1 MAITIREG
9 PKPTVP
15 PQALLLALLS
25 LWVPVASSSLFPD
38 WTNNDVGVL
47 IWLLALIPPFL
58 LSYYR
63 GWRGAS
69 VALAAG
75 MAAFAI
81 AQVIVI
87 LVGAELPPP
96 QVFLGLAVVLIG
108 VSLGS
113 GAITSV
119 LHRSLDEAERKAL
132 TDPGTGL
139 ANRRHGMLH
148 LQRAFAAADRS
159 AALSVV
165 LFDLDRFKAVNDR
178 FGHHTGDQV
187 LRVFA
192 EILQARTRAM
202 HLAVR
207 FGGEEF
213 LAILD
218 GAASDDAVVMAEGV
232 LADLRE
238 HDFGWGRLTV
248 SAGVS
253 EYEPGMASPDVL
265 VAAADQA
272 LYRAKERG
280 GDQVVVLARQGAH
293 ATGLMAA
300 PAGDPNAAMDGRG
313 ELVLV
318 VDDDPAVLKTLARA
332 LRRRRYRPIEA
343 TDPAHALTIA
353 RNLDQ
358 PVDLVISDVVMP
370 GMSGFRL
377 VEMLMDIQPR
387 LRALYISGYSRDEV
401 QWSGVPGT
409 IKTFLPK
416 PISLDGL
423 AAAVRHSLD
432 SPLPEPAAE
441 AARPESPAP
450 LIHEPVPGS
459 SKSFSPQKRGVSPYG
474 H

>member
-1 MAITIREG
+1 MAITMKEG
-9 PKPTVP
+9 PRPTVP
-15 PQALLLALLS
+15 PQALLLSLLS
-25 LWVPVASSSLFPD
+25 LWVPVASSSFFPH

-47 IWLLALIPPFL
+47 VWLLALIPPFL

-81 AQVIVI
+81 AQVVVI
-87 LVGAELPPP
+87 LAGAELPPP
-96 QVFLGLAVVLIG
+96 QVFLGLAVILIG
-108 VSLGS
+108 VSMGS

-119 LHRSLDEAERKAL
+119 LHRSLEEAERKAL

-148 LQRAFAAADRS
+148 LDRAFAAADRN
-159 AALSVV
+159 AALAVV

-192 EILQARTRAM
+192 AILQARTRAM

-213 LAILD
+213 LAVLD
-218 GAASDDAVVMAEGV
+218 GARSADAVAMAERV

-253 EYEPGMASPDVL
+253 EHEPGMATPDVL
-265 VAAADQA
+265 IAAADQA
-272 LYRAKERG
+272 LYRAKELS
-280 GDQVVVLARQGAH
+280 GDQVVVLARQGAR

-300 PAGDPNAAMDGRG
+300 LASDPDAAAMDGRG

-318 VDDDPAVLKTLARA
+318 VDDDPAVLRTLARA
-332 LRRRRYRPIEA
+332 LRRRHYRPIEA
-343 TDPAHALTIA
+343 TDPAHALTLA
-353 RNLDQ
+353 RNLGQ

-377 VEMLMDIQPR
+377 VEMLMGIQPR

-401 QWSGVPGT
+401 QWAGVPGT
-409 IKTFLPK
+409 IKSFLPK
-416 PISLDGL
+416 PISLDSL
-423 AAAVRHSLD
+423 AAAVRHILD
-432 SPLPEPAAE
+432 SPLPEAAVAE
-441 AARPESPAP
+441 APGPEPPATRS
-450 LIHEPVPGS
+450 EGRVAAS
-459 SKSFSPQKRGVSPYG
+459 ST
-474 H
+474 